1 MVRAR
6 LALLAV
12 LISAWLPS
20 AVPAATKIVI
30 RHAERS
36 SGMSADA
43 SLSPAGDERA
53 RQLSQVLKD
62 AKRRGG
68 AAGGGGTYYSKDE
81 RKIPNEIPSSGSEE
95 DDSGRRP
102 GADSGSRYSGFSAG
116 L

>member
-1 MVRAR
+1 MVRVR

-43 SLSPAGDERA
+43 LLSPA
-53 RQLSQVLKD
+53 
-62 AKRRGG
+62 
-68 AAGGGGTYYSKDE
+68 
-81 RKIPNEIPSSGSEE
+81 
-95 DDSGRRP
+95 
-102 GADSGSRYSGFSAG
+102 
-116 L
+116 